1 MFFCVN
7 CGNNIK
13 SSNKQFN
20 TSARTYKM
28 TGCPRWRYHV
38 KCDYCNK
45 INDYKNVIKHKLL
58 FTPILNLREDGKCK
72 KFGEVNMITGA
83 IDYDLATQ
91 CRLNSSHCGIL
102 GSEYTKKGGAPPT

>member
-20 TSARTYKM
+20 TSARNYKT

-45 INDYKNVIKHKLL
+45 INDYIKHKIL
-58 FTPILNLREDGKCK
+58 FTPILSDEAWGNVHGHELLEEQLAGVGQVDAS
-72 KFGEVNMITGA
+72 EVGA
-83 IDYDLATQ
+83 VVAVAALVDV
-91 CRLNSSHCGIL
+91 
-102 GSEYTKKGGAPPT
+102 